1 MSTAAACATFCA
13 DSINFVT
20 SPTQASR
27 PATPVPRRA
36 WLAVGA
42 LSAIILIL
50 WAFPSFWY
58 KQGGNGAAK
67 LWFHERDRIEGWSF
81 KAIPVEE
88 RAEKLLVAD
97 SLFSGVFTNQADAR
111 VVQVFSAKRYSDK
124 PDEIGLFMH
133 TPDRCWTD
141 AGWDLKAVSPSVLQ
155 VKVNGVDMMFERR
168 LFVGGGKREL
178 VYFGGMVGG
187 QPVPYRLDHNL
198 PVGLKRALRVAAR
211 KAESG
216 VRAADTTFWRRI
228 WQGFVERNPL
238 LGPKQ
243 FVRLSTACPQE
254 DLSQGDRVLQD
265 FLGRW
270 LEPSDYQAELQA
282 WQSKPEAE
290 RKPKAPPKEKKP
302 RAHS

>member
-1 MSTAAACATFCA
+1 MTTPTQESRSL
-13 DSINFVT
+13 DSI
-20 SPTQASR
+20 PK
-27 PATPVPRRA
+27 RA
-36 WLAVGA
+36 WLYVTV
-42 LSAIILIL
+42 LSAVVLGL
-50 WAFPSFWY
+50 WSFPSFWY
-58 KQGGNGAAK
+58 NRTGDARAK
-67 LWFHERDRIEGWSF
+67 LWLHERDRIAGWNF
-81 KAIPVEE
+81 TEIPVEE

-97 SLFSGVFTNQADAR
+97 ALFSGVFTNQTDGR

-141 AGWDLKAVSPSVLQ
+141 AGWDLSPVSPSVVQ
-155 VKVNGVDMMFERR
+155 VKVNGVEMLFERR

-198 PVGLKRALRVAAR
+198 PIGLKRAMRVAA
-211 KAESG
+211 KGAESG

-228 WQGFVERNPL
+228 WQGFVDRNPL

-243 FVRLSTACPQE
+243 FVRLSTACPRE
-254 DLSQGDRVLQD
+254 DLSEGDRVLQE

-282 WQSKPEAE
+282 WMAKPEAE
-290 RKPKAPPKEKKP
+290 RKPKKPAKEEKA